1 MFSATI
7 YTHCWILKAIRND
20 AGMQKIAKIPV
31 LYSQPHRGSCIK
43 PNVGNKWVNE
53 SSRNGEAL
61 LLWFYR
67 KMLKKYPAG
76 KCQIFSIPSGQHK

>member
-43 PNVGNKWVNE
+43 PSKVRLMWGTNE
-53 SSRNGEAL
+53 STRAL
-61 LLWFYR
+61 EMVKHYCCDFTE
-67 KMLKKYPAG
+67 
-76 KCQIFSIPSGQHK
+76 KC